1 MSSFEPKESNNA
13 AIAMSS
19 NLGPVLQMPSLEI
32 LEHKNQWRTWA
43 ADVYIRLSVHGF
55 QRYLFQEHNEN
66 ATSNELRDA
75 RYTAA
80 YLFCHCATN
89 VKRQIRSITS
99 AKTIWDELRGLF
111 EKRANSTHINTDE
124 EFDLMDSYCYL
135 NRSLRTKTAAEYCDS
150 FLHHAKVCERF
161 EGAPS
166 AAWSTMKLLQ
176 DLEDQPK
183 LKEFIA
189 VKYEEWRD
197 TGNPPVLADLISDIK
212 VHLDASTNTDD

>member
-1 MSSFEPKESNNA
+1 MSSSP
-13 AIAMSS
+13 
-19 NLGPVLQMPSLEI
+19 GP
-32 LEHKNQWRTWA
+32 WRAWA

-124 EFDLMDSYCYL
+124 EFDLI
-135 NRSLRTKTAAEYCDS
+135 RGILR
-150 FLHHAKVCERF
+150 LIP
-161 EGAPS
+161 APR
-166 AAWSTMKLLQ
+166 K
-176 DLEDQPK
+176 DLEDQSK

-189 VKYEEWRD
+189 AKYEEWRD